1 LSFNVIIDSREQLPY
16 LFTSSKINEVIV
28 TKLDSGDYSI
38 QGLEDQLAIER
49 KASVAEFYNNITQS
63 RFWREMQRMKD
74 YKYRF
79 IIFEFSVSDVE
90 MFPYGSDL
98 PRSVMKKLKITPAYL
113 MKCIARIQIEYDI
126 HVIFGEDRDNSVY
139 LVTNIMKEV
148 YNASQT

>member
-1 LSFNVIIDSREQLPY
+1 MSFNVIIDSREQLPY